1 VTSKNLTQPCARAP
15 VGDRRPVNRVM
26 LHGLRIRS
34 GRSEDASLLAVLATQ
49 VWLHT
54 YATGGINGDIAQYVL
69 SELTPERYLALLS
82 EPAIHL
88 FAAEHKE
95 SIVGLAIVRLGV
107 PCPTG
112 AGSAAELQALYIQ
125 EHFIGQG
132 VGKALLQA
140 AEAKAREQSGSALW
154 LTVNAKNARA
164 IAFYEHQG
172 YSKVGT
178 AYFVLGER
186 RHENHVLIGRDA

>member
-1 VTSKNLTQPCARAP
+1 
-15 VGDRRPVNRVM
+15 M
-26 LHGLRIRS
+26 
-34 GRSEDASLLAVLATQ
+34 
-49 VWLHT
+49 HT
-54 YATGGINGDIAQYVL
+54 YATGGINRDIAQYVL
-69 SELTPERYLALLS
+69 SELTPERYLALLK

-88 FAAEHKE
+88 FVAEHNE
-95 SIVGLAIVRLGV
+95 NLVGLAVVKFGV
-107 PCPTG
+107 QCPAG
-112 AGSAAELQALYIQ
+112 AGSAVELQALYVQ

-132 VGKALLQA
+132 VGKALLRA

-178 AYFVLGER
+178 AYFVLGEK
-186 RHENHVLIGRDA
+186 RHENHVFIGRDT

>member
-1 VTSKNLTQPCARAP
+1 
-15 VGDRRPVNRVM
+15 
-26 LHGLRIRS
+26 
-34 GRSEDASLLAVLATQ
+34 
-49 VWLHT
+49 LHT
-54 YATGGINGDIAQYVL
+54 YAIGGINGDIAQYVL
-69 SELTPERYLALLS
+69 SELTPERYLALLN

-88 FAAEHKE
+88 FVAEHNE
-95 SIVGLAIVRLGV
+95 SLVGLAVVKFGV
-107 PCPTG
+107 QCPTG
-112 AGSAAELQALYIQ
+112 AGSAAELQTLYVQ

-140 AEAKAREQSGSALW
+140 AETKAREQSGSALW

-178 AYFVLGER
+178 AYFVLGEAQ
-186 RHENHVLIGRDA
+186 HENHVLIGRNA

>member
-1 VTSKNLTQPCARAP
+1 
-15 VGDRRPVNRVM
+15 M

-34 GRSEDASLLAVLATQ
+34 GRSEDAGLLAVLATQ

-69 SELTPERYLALLS
+69 SELTAERYLALLKD
-82 EPAIHL
+82 PAIHL
-88 FAAEHKE
+88 FVAEHDE
-95 SIVGLAIVRLGV
+95 NLVGVAVVKFGV
-107 PCPTG
+107 QCPTG
-112 AGSAAELQALYIQ
+112 EGSAVELLALYVQ
-125 EHFIGQG
+125 EHFVGQG
-132 VGKALLQA
+132 IGKALLQA

-154 LTVNAKNARA
+154 LTVNAKNAEA

-178 AYFVLGER
+178 AYFVLGEG
-186 RHENHVLIGRDA
+186 RHENHVLIGRDAPRTLWQQDG